1 MSGGDSTVA
10 GLMPLPAEA
19 RAAGG
24 RPSWLGY
31 IGVEDVGAATD
42 RVRQAGGTVHRAPA
56 DIPKVGRFSVVA
68 DPQGATFMLFK
79 PQGVPEARRERNGRP
94 ASSVARANGIRERI
108 DAAWRSRPARGKV
121 ALATSA
127 TDAR

>member
-1 MSGGDSTVA
+1 MNGSDSTVA

-68 DPQGATFMLFK
+68 DPQGATFMLFT
-79 PQGVPEARRERNGRP
+79 PQGVPEQGESGTA
-94 ASSVARANGIRERI
+94 AQRA
-108 DAAWRSRPARGKV
+108 P
-121 ALATSA
+121 
-127 TDAR
+127 